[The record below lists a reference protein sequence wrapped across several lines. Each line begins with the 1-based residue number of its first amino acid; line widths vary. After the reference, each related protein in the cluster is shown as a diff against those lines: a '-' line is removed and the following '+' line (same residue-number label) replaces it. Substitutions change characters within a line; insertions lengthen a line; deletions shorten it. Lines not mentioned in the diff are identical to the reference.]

1 MIATIKTVIKKEWR
15 DSIRDRRSMT
25 AAVMFS
31 IFGPVLIAVMIS
43 ITADRETSNEPF
55 KVHVQGTEYA
65 SDLSAFLLRNQV
77 EFAHEDDEKRV
88 ELRIPEDYAERF
100 TAGKALKDEA
110 SKYFKKKMK

>member
-43 ITADRETSNEPF
+43 ITAERETSNEPF
-55 KVHVQGTEYA
+55 KVHVQGAVYA
-65 SDLSAFLLRNQV
+65 NDLSAFLQRNKV
-77 EFAHEDDEKRV
+77 EFAGEDDEKWV

-100 TAGKALKDEA
+100 TAGNVVTLKLAADQ
-110 SKYFKKKMK
+110 SKNK

>member
-43 ITADRETSNEPF
+43 ITAERETSNEPF
-55 KVHVQGTEYA
+55 KVHVQGAGYA
-65 SDLSAFLLRNQV
+65 NDLSAFLTPRPGTEMNSSKNSMSIGSVNPTSLGWWAD
-77 EFAHEDDEKRV
+77 FMS
-88 ELRIPEDYAERF
+88 P
-100 TAGKALKDEA
+100 A
-110 SKYFKKKMK
+110 SM